1 MHSDSNLSWALHVE
15 ILLKKLSI
23 ACYMMK
29 NLYYYLILHSLKTI
43 YFTHFQSLLQ
53 FGIIFWSTTTNLH
66 KALTMQKRIIRVML
80 GLRHRS
86 SCRQKFKKLQILTVS
101 SAHILEMMMFVIK
114 HHTKYQTNDSNHSK
128 DIRPK
133 KIHLLSI
140 RLSSGQK
147 GVCSSSIRI
156 LINFHHTLYNCMKIQ
171 WTLRTL

>member
-1 MHSDSNLSWALHVE
+1 
-15 ILLKKLSI
+15 
-23 ACYMMK
+23 
-29 NLYYYLILHSLKTI
+29 
-43 YFTHFQSLLQ
+43 LLQ
-53 FGIIFWSTTTNLH
+53 FGIIFCSTTTNLH
-66 KALTMQKRIIRVML
+66 KVLIMQKRIIRVML

-86 SCRQKFKKLQILTVS
+86 SCRQKFKKLQILTVPS
-101 SAHILEMMMFVIK
+101 LYILEMMTFLIK
-114 HHTKYQTNDSNHSK
+114 HHNNYQTNDSNHSK

-133 KIHLLSI
+133 KKIHLQSI